1 MWFVYDPEDP
11 EFEVY
16 LTEEEA
22 KAAFEAIIKRYRTE
36 ASLEYA
42 WDEGIGGV
50 CMGRVTH
57 RVELRSVDTDPDDL
71 AYLIECGV
79 ASEGDQ
85 FSEAFVIEVE
95 VPDVVEGHCQ

>member
-57 RVELRSVDTDPDDL
+57 RVELRSVDTDSPL
-71 AYLIECGV
+71 FSYVATPFSPHFSSFLLWFLLIRWPCV
-79 ASEGDQ
+79 
-85 FSEAFVIEVE
+85 
-95 VPDVVEGHCQ
+95 